1 MPRDSQT
8 ASGEAGIRERI
19 AAFAVGLE
27 PAAIPAEVRC
37 RALHH
42 MLDGAGIALASSRF
56 DFAHRTLTA
65 MRGLGG
71 AGPAPVIGFTD
82 RLAPRDAALV
92 NGVLVHGLD
101 YDDTHLGGVVHPTAG
116 VLPTVMAAAEMT
128 GAEGSEVVTAFVI
141 GVEVAARLG
150 AVARGGFHQIGFH
163 PTGLVGVFGCTAAA
177 GRLLDLTESQLADAQ
192 GIALSMASGSLEFL
206 ADGAWTKRLHPGWA
220 AQAGLV
226 AASLAREGFR
236 GATAPYE
243 GRFGL
248 FNAHL
253 GPERARADLDLA
265 TAGLGETWE
274 ITNTAIKPY
283 PACHF
288 THGAIDAAL
297 ALAADGLDPDRIATV
312 EVLVPTEVVK
322 TVCEPLEAKRRP
334 ANSYDAQFSIP
345 YLVASTLIRRR
356 FGLAELEDE
365 AITDPSVM
373 SLAARVSYRP
383 DPDSPFP
390 RAYSGEV
397 ILRFEDGTERRHR
410 EAINRGAPERPV
422 SNAEIVAKFREN
434 AATALAPRAAATI
447 EAALLG
453 LDGPEPA
460 ARRLAALGLGHGTGM
475 AAR

>member
-1 MPRDSQT
+1 MPRDNLT
-8 ASGEAGIRERI
+8 DTAGIRERI
-19 AAFAVGLE
+19 AAFAVGLA
-27 PAAIPAEVRC
+27 PSDIPSEVRR
-37 RALHH
+37 RAIHH
-42 MLDGAGIALASSRF
+42 MLDGTGIALASGRF

-65 MRGLGG
+65 LRGLGG
-71 AGPAPVIGFTD
+71 AGTAPVIGFAD
-82 RLAPRDAALV
+82 RLSPRDAAIV

-101 YDDTHLGGVVHPTAG
+101 YDDTHLAGVVHPTASL
-116 VLPTVMAAAEMT
+116 LPVVMAAAEVS
-128 GAEGSEVVTAFVI
+128 GADGTEAVTAFVI

-150 AVARGGFHQIGFH
+150 AVARGGFHQVGFH

-177 GRLLDLTESQLADAQ
+177 GRLLGLTERQLADAQ
-192 GIALSMASGSLEFL
+192 GIALSMAAGSLEFL

-220 AQAGLV
+220 AQAGLT
-226 AASLAREGFR
+226 AACLAREGFR
-236 GATAPYE
+236 GASAPYE

-253 GPERARADLDLA
+253 GPERARADPALA
-265 TAGLGETWE
+265 TAGLGEAWE
-274 ITNTAIKPY
+274 IMNTAIKPY

-297 ALAADGLDPDRIATV
+297 ALAEDGIAPEQIAAV
-312 EVLVPTEVVK
+312 EVLVPAEVVK
-322 TVCEPLEAKRRP
+322 TVCEPAEAKQRP

-365 AITDPSVM
+365 AIADPAVLA
-373 SLAARVSYRP
+373 LAARVGYRP

-397 ILRFEDGTERRHR
+397 IVKLNDGSTRRHR
-410 EAINRGAPERPV
+410 EHINRGAPERPL

-434 AATALAPRAAATI
+434 AALALAPRAGAGI
-447 EAALLG
+447 EAAILG

-460 ARRLAALGLGHGTGM
+460 ARRFAALGLGG